1 MFSTKPSEMYKRVLL
16 KLSGES
22 LGGPEGKGLDE
33 ESLLRFAKEIATA
46 VKAGYQI
53 AIVNGGGNIFRGLQ
67 GVGKGYDRVT
77 GDRMG
82 MLATVINSLALSSSL
97 KGQGVQAEVFTATPM
112 LPIAKLYSR
121 EDAVK
126 VLENGGVAL
135 IAGGTGNPFFSTDSG
150 AALRALE
157 TGADALL
164 KGTKVDG
171 VYTAD
176 PKKDPTAVKYD
187 ELTFD
192 EAMAK
197 HLKVLDQTAFA
208 LCEQGPL
215 PLIVFDINKDGA
227 LLRILEGSKEGTLV
241 HA

>member
-1 MFSTKPSEMYKRVLL
+1 MYKRVLL

-22 LGGPEGKGLDE
+22 LGGPSGKGLDE
-33 ESLLRFAKEIATA
+33 ESLVKFAKEIATA
-46 VKAGYQI
+46 VRAGYQI

-82 MLATVINSLALSSSL
+82 MLATVINSLALAGAL
-97 KGQGVQAEVFTATPM
+97 KGECIEAEVFTATQM
-112 LPIAKLYSR
+112 SPIAEFYTR
-121 EDAVK
+121 EKAVK
-126 VLENGGVAL
+126 LLEDGGVAL
-135 IAGGTGNPFFSTDSG
+135 ISGGTGNPFFTTDSG

-157 TGADALL
+157 IGADALL
-164 KGTKVDG
+164 KGTRVDG

-176 PKKDPTAVKYD
+176 PEKDPNAVKYD
-187 ELTFD
+187 ELSFT

-197 HLKVLDQTAFA
+197 HLKVLDQTAYA
-208 LCEQGPL
+208 LCEQGPV
-215 PLIVFDINKDGA
+215 PLIVFDINAKGA
-227 LLRILEGSKEGTLV
+227 LLDILEGKKVGTLV